1 MTRLSLTLLVTIALS
16 TLLSTNSFAGI
27 GSVTEEKGLGNIVR
41 DKTDIAAALDV
52 PVDNLDNLV
61 TGNGVVGVTFK
72 DDTKVRVTE
81 HSKLLIDD
89 FVYDSNK
96 KGAGKLALK
105 VAIGTVRYASGNIA
119 HENNNSVDIKTPTA
133 TIAVRGT
140 AFTMTVDEVGQSLV
154 ILLPNVDGSVGSIE
168 VATAM
173 GIVSLS
179 MPFQA
184 TFTSSSEV
192 KPLNPVQLN
201 LSESAIN
208 NMLIV
213 SPPKEILEKLIKE
226 ADDRSG
232 AALDFDGLDV
242 NELDQDV
249 FKKDALAFNELDVNA
264 LDSDFLTNELDNA
277 LTATFSKGYN
287 SSTQVYVIDKNTF
300 WWIQRMVKDNITMY
314 VNKEKG
320 YNITMIQGTTTVS
333 LKTDDSTTNT
343 IFIKQT
349 Q

>member
-1 MTRLSLTLLVTIALS
+1 MTRLCLTSLVTIVLLA
-16 TLLSTNSFAGI
+16 LLSINCFANI
-27 GSVTEEKGLGNIVR
+27 GTVTEEKGLSNIVR
-41 DKTDIAAALDV
+41 DKTDIVTALDTSI
-52 PVDNLDNLV
+52 DNLDNLI

-72 DDTKVRVTE
+72 DNTKVRVTE

-96 KGAGKLALK
+96 KGAGKLILK

-140 AFTMTVDEVGQSLV
+140 AFTMTVDEIGQSLV

-173 GIVSLS
+173 GIVNLN

-184 TFTSSSEV
+184 TFISSNEV

-213 SPPKEILEKLIKE
+213 SPPKEILDKIAK
-226 ADDRSG
+226 DIDNKSG
-232 AALDFDGLDV
+232 MALDFNGLDI
-242 NELDQDV
+242 NQLDKDV
-249 FKKDALAFNELDVNA
+249 FKKDELAFNELDINL
-264 LDSDFLTNELDNA
+264 LDVDYLTNELDNA
-277 LTATFSKGYN
+277 LTESFGKGLN
-287 SSTQVYVIDKNTF
+287 AVTQVYVIDKSTF
-300 WWIQRMVKDNITMY
+300 WWIQRIVKDTIVLY
-314 VNKEKG
+314 VDKEKG
-320 YNITMIQGTTTVS
+320 YNITMIQGTTTITINT
-333 LKTDDSTTNT
+333 TDAITNT
-343 IFIKQT
+343 IMIKQT

>member
-1 MTRLSLTLLVTIALS
+1 MTRLSLTLLVTIVLS

-52 PVDNLDNLV
+52 PVNNLDNLI

-72 DDTKVRVTE
+72 DDTKVRITE

-119 HENNNSVDIKTPTA
+119 HENNNSVNIKTPTA

-213 SPPKEILEKLIKE
+213 SPPKEILDKLVKE

-232 AALDFDGLDV
+232 AALEFDGLDV

-249 FKKDALAFNELDVNA
+249 FKKDELAFNELDVNS
-264 LDSDFLTNELDNA
+264 LDSDFLTNELDNV

-300 WWIQRMVKDNITMY
+300 WWIQRMVKDSITMY

-320 YNITMIQGTTTVS
+320 YNITMIQGTTIVS
-333 LKTDDSTTNT
+333 LKTDDSTTNN

>member
-119 HENNNSVDIKTPTA
+119 HENNNSVNIKTPTA

-213 SPPKEILEKLIKE
+213 SPPKEILDKLIKE

-249 FKKDALAFNELDVNA
+249 FKKDELAFNELDVNA
-264 LDSDFLTNELDNA
+264 LDSDFLTNELDNV
-277 LTATFSKGYN
+277 LSATFSKGYN

-333 LKTDDSTTNT
+333 LKTDDSTTNN

>member
-1 MTRLSLTLLVTIALS
+1 VTIVLS

-52 PVDNLDNLV
+52 PVNNLDNLI

-105 VAIGTVRYASGNIA
+105 VAIGTVRYASGN
-119 HENNNSVDIKTPTA
+119 TPTA

-184 TFTSSSEV
+184 TFTSSNEV

-213 SPPKEILEKLIKE
+213 SPPKEILDKLIKE

-232 AALDFDGLDV
+232 AALEFDGLDV
-242 NELDQDV
+242 NELDQNV
-249 FKKDALAFNELDVNA
+249 FKKDELAFNELDVNS

-314 VNKEKG
+314 VNKERG
-320 YNITMIQGTTTVS
+320 YNITMIQGTTIVS
-333 LKTDDSTTNT
+333 LKTDDSTTNN

>member
-61 TGNGVVGVTFK
+61 TGNGVVGVTFN

-213 SPPKEILEKLIKE
+213 SPPKEILDKLIKE
-226 ADDRSG
+226 ANDRSG

-249 FKKDALAFNELDVNA
+249 FKKDELAFNELDVNA

-277 LTATFSKGYN
+277 LSATFSKGYN

-333 LKTDDSTTNT
+333 LKTDDSTTNN

>member
-1 MTRLSLTLLVTIALS
+1 MTRLSLTLLVTIVLS

-41 DKTDIAAALDV
+41 NKTDIAAALDV

-184 TFTSSSEV
+184 TFTSSNEV

-213 SPPKEILEKLIKE
+213 SPPKEILDKLIKE

-232 AALDFDGLDV
+232 AALEFDGLDV
-242 NELDQDV
+242 NALDQDV

-287 SSTQVYVIDKNTF
+287 SSTQDYVIDKNTY
-300 WWIQRMVKDNITMY
+300 WWIQRMDKDNITMY

-320 YNITMIQGTTTVS
+320 YNITMIQGTTIVS
-333 LKTDDSTTNT
+333 LKTDDATTNN

>member
-1 MTRLSLTLLVTIALS
+1 MTRLSLTLLVTIVLS

-52 PVDNLDNLV
+52 PVNNLDNLI

-119 HENNNSVDIKTPTA
+119 HENNNSVNIKTPTA

-154 ILLPNVDGSVGSIE
+154 VLLPNVDGSVGSIE

-213 SPPKEILEKLIKE
+213 SPPKEILDKLIKE

-232 AALDFDGLDV
+232 AALEFDGLDV

-249 FKKDALAFNELDVNA
+249 FKKDELAFNELDVNS

-300 WWIQRMVKDNITMY
+300 WWIQRMVKDSITMY

-320 YNITMIQGTTTVS
+320 YNITMIQGTTIVS
-333 LKTDDSTTNT
+333 LKTDESTTNN

>member
-119 HENNNSVDIKTPTA
+119 HENNNSVNIKTPTA

-213 SPPKEILEKLIKE
+213 SPPKEILEIKTYS
-226 ADDRSG
+226 RKMS
-232 AALDFDGLDV
+232 
-242 NELDQDV
+242 
-249 FKKDALAFNELDVNA
+249 
-264 LDSDFLTNELDNA
+264 
-277 LTATFSKGYN
+277 
-287 SSTQVYVIDKNTF
+287 
-300 WWIQRMVKDNITMY
+300 
-314 VNKEKG
+314 
-320 YNITMIQGTTTVS
+320 
-333 LKTDDSTTNT
+333 
-343 IFIKQT
+343 
-349 Q
+349 

>member
-1 MTRLSLTLLVTIALS
+1 MTRLFLTLLVTIVLS

-52 PVDNLDNLV
+52 PVNNLDNLI

-96 KGAGKLALK
+96 RGAGKLALK

-119 HENNNSVDIKTPTA
+119 HENNNSVNIKTPTA

-154 ILLPNVDGSVGSIE
+154 VLLPNVDGSVGSIE

-213 SPPKEILEKLIKE
+213 SPPKEILDKLIKE

-232 AALDFDGLDV
+232 AALEFDGLDV

-249 FKKDALAFNELDVNA
+249 FKKDELTFNELDVNS

-277 LTATFSKGYN
+277 LTSSFGKGYN

-300 WWIQRMVKDNITMY
+300 WWIQRTVKDNITMY
-314 VNKEKG
+314 VNKEKV
-320 YNITMIQGTTTVS
+320 YNITMIQGTTIVS
-333 LKTDDSTTNT
+333 LKTDDSTTNN